1 MTYKGTVAGGV
12 VVPQRGVQLP
22 EGADVRIQLVKRA
35 KRRKPKIM
43 RHAGAAKSLPADA
56 SRSVDHYLYGHPRGR
71 LFKF

>member
-43 RHAGAAKSLPADA
+43 RHAGAAKSTWVRWKRWRHAE
-56 SRSVDHYLYGHPRGR
+56 SRSTRA
-71 LFKF
+71 